1 MAARLGGALS
11 PSPAD
16 ADRRL
21 LLGAAALRAVAA
33 SLVGVLLGIHLAQVG
48 LRTSEIAVVAAA
60 GLAGSALAA
69 PLVLGAGVKILYDLL
84 LFAAFRRLR
93 PPEERTASRDVAGRP
108 V

>member
-1 MAARLGGALS
+1 MAAGLGGALS

-21 LLGAAALRAVAA
+21 LLGAAARRAVAT

-48 LRTSEIAVVAAA
+48 LRTSEIGVVAAA
-60 GLAGSALAA
+60 GLAREHASLAA

-84 LFAAFRRLR
+84 LFAAFR
-93 PPEERTASRDVAGRP
+93 PPEERTAFREVAGRP